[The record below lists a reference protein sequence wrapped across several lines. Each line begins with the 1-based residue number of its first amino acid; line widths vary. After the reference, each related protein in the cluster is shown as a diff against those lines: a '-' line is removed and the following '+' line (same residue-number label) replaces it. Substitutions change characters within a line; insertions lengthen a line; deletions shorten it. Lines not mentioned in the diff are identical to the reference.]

1 MQPGES
7 AGAQGALLR
16 QRADGQ
22 RAAAAETLR
31 RAAATDHQA
40 DRYERGRLGEQAVGA
55 ALERLRAH
63 RYDVLHDVRWP
74 GRRRANI
81 DHVAVGPAG
90 ILVVDAKNWTGKVAA
105 HHGILRQNGS
115 RRDKEVDGVRRAGAD
130 VAALLQLPW
139 ALHVIPVLCLAGEHQ
154 VSPTRCSQVTVVDV
168 GRLADWV
175 SALPGHLS
183 PGDVRDLAAEL
194 RSKLP
199 SASVPGPRRPRWQ
212 RSARPD
218 GRFTNVA
225 PKERSSWQRQ
235 RPARTAAAAKA
246 SLLKLTV
253 LLVLLLA
260 LPTLAHVWSTAGP
273 DLLRTLLPTPTPAV
287 VVVPPRVT
295 PVYANCR
302 DLRAA
307 DHPGGVASPGAKNTG
322 RKLRRALVV
331 TTSRLLY
338 AANARLDTD
347 ADHIACEVVRKR
359 GH

>member
-16 QRADGQ
+16 KRADGQ

-31 RAAATDHQA
+31 RAAVTDHQA
-40 DRYERGRLGEQAVGA
+40 DRYERGQLGEQVVGA
-55 ALERLRAH
+55 ALDGLREH
-63 RYDVLHDVRWP
+63 GYEVLHDVRWP

-90 ILVVDAKNWTGKVAA
+90 ILVVDAKNWTGKVSA
-105 HHGILRQNGS
+105 HHGILRQNGN
-115 RRDKEVDGVRRAGAD
+115 RRDKQVDGVRRAGAD
-130 VAALLQLPW
+130 VASQLQLPW

-154 VSPTRCSQVTVVDV
+154 LPPSRCGQVTVVDV
-168 GRLADWV
+168 GRLPGWV

-183 PGDVRDLAAEL
+183 PREVLGLAGEL

-199 SASVPGPRRPRWQ
+199 SVGAAVPRQPRRR
-212 RSARPD
+212 RAARPD
-218 GRFTNVA
+218 RRFTDAA
-225 PKERSSWQRQ
+225 PKEKTAWQRE
-235 RPARTAAAAKA
+235 RPARRTAAAKA
-246 SLLKLTV
+246 ALLKLTL

-260 LPTLAHVWSTAGP
+260 LPTLMHVWSTAGP
-273 DLLRTLLPTPTPAV
+273 DLFGTSIPTPNPAAAA
-287 VVVPPRVT
+287 PRVT
-295 PVYANCR
+295 PVYASCSK
-302 DLRAA
+302 LRAA

-322 RKLRRALVV
+322 RKLRQAVAV
-331 TTSRLLY
+331 TTSQLLY

-359 GH
+359 PNKH